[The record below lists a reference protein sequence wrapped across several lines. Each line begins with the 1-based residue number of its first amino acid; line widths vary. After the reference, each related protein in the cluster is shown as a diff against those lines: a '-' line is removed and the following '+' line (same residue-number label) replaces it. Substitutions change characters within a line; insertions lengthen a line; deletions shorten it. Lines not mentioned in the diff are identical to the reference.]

1 MEASSLTARNG
12 CGSHLCDC
20 RTAASSGSIDGVVLI
35 AERRHVRA
43 KVGVLLEQADG
54 LRLEGSGWCDR
65 LQGLLDQLSYSER
78 AALLA
83 APLHHGA
90 EGVALPAA
98 DVLVRARTAWLPEL
112 LNGAALYPHLQP
124 IISLADGSTYGYESL
139 LRGRVGDR
147 ELSGGEIVA
156 AAQAH
161 GAIFTLDLVGRTVAL
176 EMGMP
181 KLVNDE
187 VLFVNFTPTAI
198 YDPAVCLRT
207 TWAIARRLGVPLER
221 ICFEVVETEQY
232 PDVSFLRRILDE
244 YRSHGAMVAL
254 DDLGAGH
261 SSLTYLEVLRPDV
274 VKLDRALI
282 CGIDADPSRQ
292 RLVGALIDYAHELD
306 ARVVAEG
313 IETETEL
320 AVVAELAA
328 DLGQGWYLGRPEA
341 DPARV
346 ERRVVLD
353 AKAGHAQGATL
364 EIRDRALNS
373 ATSGVVICDALQK
386 GMPIIYAN
394 PAFER
399 LTGYAAAEIT
409 GRDCKFVQ
417 GDATDPGAKA
427 EMGAAMREG
436 RECLLTLL
444 NYRKDGTSYWCEV
457 HLSPVFDRRGR
468 VLQYVGVQNDVT
480 ARVEAER
487 QLRDERDRARH
498 MASHDSLTGLLNRAA
513 FSRSAEALLGTLMG
527 QEVAV
532 VLFIDVNRFKGV
544 NDDHGHDVGDE
555 VLAAA
560 ADAFRRML
568 GQDALVARHAGDEF
582 LALFTA
588 SDPVAAQ
595 ERATAIATSSAC
607 GVLEHELAGT
617 VTASVGWTIAR
628 ADKRRPLAELV
639 SEADA
644 TMYARKRE
652 TRTAVA

>member
-1 MEASSLTARNG
+1 MTAKNG

-20 RTAASSGSIDGVVLI
+20 RTATSGEPIEGVVLI

-54 LRLEGSGWCDR
+54 LRLEGPGWCDR
-65 LQGLLDQLSYSER
+65 LQGLLDQLSFSER

-98 DVLVRARTAWLPEL
+98 DVLVRARTDWLPEL
-112 LNGAALYPHLQP
+112 LNSAALYPHLQP
-124 IISLADGSTYGYESL
+124 IVSLADGSTYGYESL

-181 KLVNDE
+181 KLVDDE

-207 TWAIARRLGVPLER
+207 TWAIARRHGVPLER
-221 ICFEVVETEQY
+221 ICFEVVETEEY
-232 PDVSFLRRILDE
+232 PDLSFLRRILDE

-261 SSLTYLEVLRPDV
+261 SSLTYLDALRPDV

-282 CGIDADPSRQ
+282 SGIDSDPSRQ

-306 ARVVAEG
+306 SRVVAEG
-313 IETETEL
+313 IETEAEL
-320 AVVAELAA
+320 AIVAELGA
-328 DLGQGWYLGRPEA
+328 DLGQGWYLGRPAAE
-341 DPARV
+341 PARV
-346 ERRVVLD
+346 DRRVVLD

-364 EIRDRALNS
+364 EIRDRALSS
-373 ATSGVVICDALQK
+373 ATSGVVIADALQG

-399 LTGYAAAEIT
+399 LTGYTAAEIT

-417 GDATDPGAKA
+417 GDATDPSAKA
-427 EMGAAMREG
+427 AMSAAMREG
-436 RECLLTLL
+436 RECRVTVL

-480 ARVEAER
+480 ARVEAEQ
-487 QLRDERDRARH
+487 QLRGERDRAH
-498 MASHDSLTGLLNRAA
+498 HLASHDSLTGLLNRAA
-513 FSRSAEALLGTLMG
+513 FGRSAQVLLDNLTAE
-527 QEVAV
+527 EVAA
-532 VLFIDVNRFKGV
+532 VLFIDVDRFKRV
-544 NDDHGHDVGDE
+544 NDHHGHDIGDE
-555 VLAAA
+555 VLSAAG
-560 ADAFRRML
+560 DAFRLML
-568 GQDALVARHAGDEF
+568 GQDALLARHAGDEF

-588 SDPVAAQ
+588 SDLAAAQ
-595 ERATAIATSSAC
+595 ERALSIAASSTFR
-607 GVLEHELAGT
+607 VLEHELAGT
-617 VTASVGWTIAR
+617 ITASVGWAIAS
-628 ADKRRPLAELV
+628 AGEPRP
-639 SEADA
+639 
-644 TMYARKRE
+644 
-652 TRTAVA
+652 